1 MKLTKGKISKLYGKI
16 KQTLKNYNKTKVP
29 NNKSFR
35 KNIHLDLKNK
45 TLKNFK
51 GGDDNKTNASVAASS
66 DLANLENSEKDS
78 SKRDKVPVPPKQE
91 QEEEPVSKKV
101 TTTESEP
108 TKNSEKDTTS
118 ESVVPGTDP
127 KPESEK
133 DNVLEPAP
141 ATETEPEKDN
151 ISEGEVATEAQQK
164 QEKDNIS
171 EGEVATEP
179 EPEQEPKKD
188 NVSEREVATEA
199 EQKQE
204 KDNVSEGE
212 VATEAEQKQEKDN
225 VSEQAPA
232 RETEPIIESKPVIP
246 STIDESVQE
255 SKPEVVSEQ
264 VTTAT
269 QENPVQENVSQEL
282 PPVETKNENLHAT
295 NFYSGSLPENVSNAA
310 KTIIDYAVDSIAD
323 KLNNSNKLNNEYQNP
338 ENAFTDMANL
348 FNRKGGKS
356 RHAKK
361 EKNKKTKKNLV
372 KV

>member
-151 ISEGEVATEAQQK
+151 VSEQA
-164 QEKDNIS
+164 
-171 EGEVATEP
+171 P
-179 EPEQEPKKD
+179 EIEQEP
-188 NVSEREVATEA
+188 
-199 EQKQE
+199 E

-232 RETEPIIESKPVIP
+232 RETEPIIESKPVTP

-264 VTTAT
+264 VTTTT

-310 KTIIDYAVDSIAD
+310 KTIIDYAVDSITD